1 MKEMTLISFIT
12 PVYNEEKYLP
22 SLFRNIDDHYEKFNF
37 EWIFIDDGSNDNSF
51 ELIKNFSN
59 NKDKIK
65 LIKNKGKGK
74 IDAINCGYIISK
86 GKYIK
91 LVGGDDEIDLNF
103 IERFKNYEDGSSYV
117 HLAKITNDNNK
128 FLGNYVPSYQLLS
141 YNLEDYL
148 LNNISCPSWCWIF
161 PKEIANFFFP
171 LPQIEYED
179 LYLSFCLKKFSKI
192 KILNENIYK
201 YKQNPGQTFGNILQ
215 FDNKIGRF
223 RNLRSL
229 RSISILKNF
238 NIFSTREKFLLSSS
252 RLYFILYLK
261 KKNLLTIFTS
271 KLPFQRKIKL
281 VVFRYFFKSYGNIQ
295 KLKYLFDKFHLY
307 INQYKKKKIVLKNSI
322 VDYEKNFNF
331 IKDKKLILLK
341 SCLSYPSKDGFTN
354 QYYSFLNYV
363 CSNYEF
369 KAYLFC
375 KKNFD
380 QKNFLIDLPKK
391 NNIDFVKSYPG
402 TFPIFI
408 MKMIILVFFH
418 KIGFK
423 NKIFSELEEYS
434 NKDNFNFFFHDIS
447 FYPLLFLKIDPKKII
462 FSITDFQTNRLWKLF
477 LIKKISIKSIYY
489 FFGFLHCLII
499 ESFIFKKIKILHIY
513 SSEDEDLMKRI
524 FKYKNIISIPNFNE
538 NRIYTD
544 NNNSKRFESSEKILV
559 MGDFNQIE
567 LFNGL
572 KKFKNLKYF
581 NKFQKDFTFVFKG
594 NYDAKTIKQI
604 SKRISNCIFDNTWIK
619 KDIYHEY
626 LDSFKILLF
635 LDSIDFGLSNR
646 VTDALQA
653 KSLIAGF
660 QTAFTGFPVKNFKE
674 VIFIENFFDLV
685 HAYNLKPNDRSEII
699 NNANLLSNQYKLDLV
714 KSKWNKIL

>member
-1 MKEMTLISFIT
+1 MALISFIT
-12 PVYNEEKYLP
+12 PVYNEENYLP
-22 SLFRNIDDHYEKFNF
+22 SLFKNIDNDYEKFDF

-65 LIKNKGKGK
+65 LIKNSGKGK
-74 IDAINCGYIISK
+74 IDAINCGFLISK
-86 GKYIK
+86 GKFIK
-91 LVGGDDEIDLNF
+91 LVGGDDEIDLSF
-103 IERFKNYEDGSSYV
+103 IDRFKNYEDGYSYV
-117 HLAKITNDNNK
+117 HFAKIVNEKNE
-128 FLGNYVPSYQLLS
+128 FLGNYVPSYQLFN
-141 YNLEDYL
+141 YNLEKYL

-161 PKEIANFFFP
+161 PKEVGDHFFP
-171 LPQIEYED
+171 LPEIEYED
-179 LYLSFCLKKFSKI
+179 LYLSFCIKKFSKI
-192 KILNENIYK
+192 KILNENFYK
-201 YKQNPGQTFGNILQ
+201 YRQNPGQTFGNILK
-215 FDNKIGRF
+215 FDNEIGRF

-229 RSISILKNF
+229 RSLSVLKNF
-238 NIFSTREKFLLSSS
+238 NIFSAREKFLLSSS

-261 KKNLLTIFTS
+261 KKNLITIFTS

-281 VVFRYFFKSYGNIQ
+281 VVFRYLFKFYGNIQ
-295 KLKYLFDKFHLY
+295 KLKYLFDKFYLY
-307 INQYKKKKIVLKNSI
+307 FNKFKKQKKIVLNKSI
-322 VDYEKNFNF
+322 IDYEKGFNF
-331 IKDKKLILLK
+331 IEDKKLILLK
-341 SCLSYPSKDGFTN
+341 SCLSYPSKDGLTN
-354 QYYSFLNYV
+354 QYYSFLKYV
-363 CSNYEF
+363 CSNNEF

-375 KKNFD
+375 KKDFD
-380 QKNFLIDLPKK
+380 QKDFLIDHPQK
-391 NNIDFVKSYPG
+391 NNIDFVKNYPG

-408 MKMIILVFFH
+408 MKMILSVFLH

-434 NKDNFNFFFHDIS
+434 IKDNFNFFFHDIS

-462 FSITDFQTNRLWKLF
+462 FSITDFQTNRLFKLL
-477 LIKKISIKSIYY
+477 LINKTSIKSIYY

-499 ESFIFKKIKILHIY
+499 ESFIFKKIKSLHMY
-513 SSEDEDLMKRI
+513 SSEDEGLMKRF
-524 FKYKNIISIPNFNE
+524 FKYNNITSIPNFNE

-544 NNNSKRFESSEKILV
+544 NNNSKRFESSEKILL

-572 KKFKNLKYF
+572 KKFKKLKYF
-581 NKFQKDFTFVFKG
+581 DKFEKNFTFIFKG
-594 NYDAKTIKQI
+594 NYDAKLIKQI
-604 SKRISNCIFDNTWIK
+604 SNGISNCIFDNKWIE

-626 LDSFKILLF
+626 LDSFQILLF
-635 LDSIDFGLSNR
+635 LDSVDFGLSNR
-646 VTDALQA
+646 VTDALQT

-660 QTAFTGFPVKNFKE
+660 KTAFTGFPVKNFKE

-699 NNANLLSNQYKLDLV
+699 NNANLLSNEYKLDLV